1 MISFP
6 TSPTIGQEIEIDGIN
21 YEWNGTGYVTA
32 ITELADKTNVV
43 STDILVI
50 QDSEDSETYK
60 KTTIGDLTDL
70 LDTLEEW

>member
-1 MISFP
+1 MIGFP
-6 TSPTIGQEIEIDGIN
+6 INPTIGQEIEIDGIK

-43 STDILVI
+43 STDVLVI

-60 KTTIGDLTDL
+60 KTTIGDLADL